1 MDDKEKSKI
10 YYTGFSD
17 GLYTSY
23 NAVVT
28 LLNSSEKSKDL
39 ATLKLQIART
49 GEVIAEIME
58 QINANIEKIMS
69 EKEK

>member
-1 MDDKEKSKI
+1 MEDKEKSKI

-23 NAVVT
+23 NAVIT
-28 LLNSSEKSKDL
+28 LLKNTDKSKDL

-58 QINANIEKIMS
+58 QINSNIEKLI